1 MSLRCCFLKV
11 LNKEL
16 ESEMTRTKMDISS
29 MDVRIKGEYINRLK
43 VEVDILRG
51 TYDEF
56 MKVAIIIT
64 TPIIIIIIIEFI
76 KVTWEKLES
85 EYKERLSKLELE
97 LTLLLNQQS
106 SLEDVGQIK

>member
-1 MSLRCCFLKV
+1 MGELKFKLEV

-16 ESEMTRTKMDISS
+16 ESEMARTKMDISS

-56 MKVAIIIT
+56 MKV
-64 TPIIIIIIIEFI
+64 
-76 KVTWEKLES
+76 TWEKLES
-85 EYKERLSKLELE
+85 EYEERLSKLELE

-106 SLEDVGQIK
+106 SLEDEGQIMAMIEE

>member
-64 TPIIIIIIIEFI
+64 TAIIIIILIEFI

>member
-1 MSLRCCFLKV
+1 MHHHKV

-16 ESEMTRTKMDISS
+16 ESEMARTKMDISS

-64 TPIIIIIIIEFI
+64 TAIIIIIIEFI

>member
-1 MSLRCCFLKV
+1 MHHKV

-16 ESEMTRTKMDISS
+16 ESEMARTKMDISS

-64 TPIIIIIIIEFI
+64 TAIIIIIIIIIEFI

>member
-64 TPIIIIIIIEFI
+64 TAIIIIIIEFI

>member
-64 TPIIIIIIIEFI
+64 TAIIIIIIIEFI

-106 SLEDVGQIK
+106 SLEDVGQIR